1 MKMTKKRIN
10 TSTSRA
16 EQTLLYQDISY
27 TFDACFSIRR
37 KFTTTNKHAF
47 LYIYIFL
54 SNPRMP
60 HSVRSPCCYCSRWCW
75 KHIMW
80 ANIRCKRIDV
90 PLCSRVG
97 GTWLPWTHKFERE
110 KKKTVIAMER
120 TSNTRPNGCP
130 EMSLFRNDKIH
141 RQCHPRYSTIY
152 TGGGGKYSH
161 ARTATT
167 NKKEKMLAA
176 GKYKVVNVLN

>member
-1 MKMTKKRIN
+1 
-10 TSTSRA
+10 
-16 EQTLLYQDISY
+16 
-27 TFDACFSIRR
+27 
-37 KFTTTNKHAF
+37 
-47 LYIYIFL
+47 
-54 SNPRMP
+54 
-60 HSVRSPCCYCSRWCW
+60 
-75 KHIMW
+75 
-80 ANIRCKRIDV
+80 
-90 PLCSRVG
+90 
-97 GTWLPWTHKFERE
+97 
-110 KKKTVIAMER
+110 MER